1 LARKRAGKMGWGIG
15 DSHCEKAWF
24 GGEESMSWKTILFAW
39 NSGYIARTEGSVP
52 AATAANPRIFNIV
65 FPPAFGG
72 GGGGILAPGGGGGGG
87 AADIKT

>member
-1 LARKRAGKMGWGIG
+1 
-15 DSHCEKAWF
+15 
-24 GGEESMSWKTILFAW
+24 MSRKTILLAW
-39 NSGYIARTEGSVP
+39 NSGYNARAKGCVP
-52 AATAANPRIFNIV
+52 AATAASPRIFNIV